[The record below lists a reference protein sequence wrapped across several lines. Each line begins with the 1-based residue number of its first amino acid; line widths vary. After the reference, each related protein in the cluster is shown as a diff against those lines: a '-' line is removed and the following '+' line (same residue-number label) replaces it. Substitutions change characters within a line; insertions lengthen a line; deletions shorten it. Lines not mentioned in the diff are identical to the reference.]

1 MLKNVKVMGKLALGF
16 GIMLMFL
23 LILGIISI
31 QRMGVVN
38 EQSTILAENWMPSIK
53 VVEEINTNTSD
64 FRLFQFEHVLSQSSE
79 DMKKV
84 EAKIESVLS
93 VMRKNRAEY
102 EKLIS
107 TPEEQTLYEDF
118 SRKFDKYMDINKQ
131 LMIVSSQNKTEE
143 AQKILHDSEVLF
155 DDFSA
160 VALKL
165 VKINVDGGN
174 QASITGD
181 EIYAQA
187 KITMISIIVISILL
201 GIFVAY
207 LITRSITSSLKELQ
221 DGLFSFF
228 SYLNRESS
236 KVELITLNSKDEFG
250 DMSKVVNENILK
262 TQKGIEEDRKLID
275 ETIAVLGEFE
285 QGDLCQRLNIAF
297 QIRSRVLI
305 KLLNCL
311 RIRIS

>member
-1 MLKNVKVMGKLALGF
+1 MKLWLELKGM
-16 GIMLMFL
+16 MLMFL

-118 SRKFDKYMDINKQ
+118 SRNVYTKR
-131 LMIVSSQNKTEE
+131 KTYNLRYKNTK
-143 AQKILHDSEVLF
+143 KI
-155 DDFSA
+155 
-160 VALKL
+160 
-165 VKINVDGGN
+165 
-174 QASITGD
+174 
-181 EIYAQA
+181 
-187 KITMISIIVISILL
+187 
-201 GIFVAY
+201 
-207 LITRSITSSLKELQ
+207 
-221 DGLFSFF
+221 
-228 SYLNRESS
+228 
-236 KVELITLNSKDEFG
+236 
-250 DMSKVVNENILK
+250 
-262 TQKGIEEDRKLID
+262 
-275 ETIAVLGEFE
+275 
-285 QGDLCQRLNIAF
+285 
-297 QIRSRVLI
+297 
-305 KLLNCL
+305 
-311 RIRIS
+311 